1 MYAFAQGTNYVP
13 HDMLAQIHQGEA
25 IVPARYNP
33 ANGGNA
39 ELVAEIKALR
49 EEVRILREQN
59 NAGHILG
66 AQATH
71 ENTRQITQATAESAS
86 KAVHA
91 QRLQQRAVVA

>member
-1 MYAFAQGTNYVP
+1 M
-13 HDMLAQIHQGEA
+13 
-25 IVPARYNP
+25 
-33 ANGGNA
+33 
-39 ELVAEIKALR
+39 
-49 EEVRILREQN
+49 
-59 NAGHILG
+59 G